1 MQPFHKSNLKQFE
14 TLKYIIENT
23 QEHHITCIINIMIQS
38 DKIDTPYYMD
48 TEIAITECTQTE
60 NKGIVHAMDV
70 LKHHRMYNITE
81 DKYREMKKIIDE
93 KFKDADDKTVT
104 TNLAP
109 TKDEI
114 EIRTLNKSKLD
125 KILTEYEELFRI
137 IDDLA

>member
-1 MQPFHKSNLKQFE
+1 MKPFHKSNLKQFE

-93 KFKDADDKTVT
+93 KFKDADDKTIT
-104 TNLAP
+104 TNLTS

-125 KILTEYEELFRI
+125 KILTEYEELFKI